1 MNVRL
6 TLLAAARN
14 SSRLAERFD
23 DDRPL
28 DAAGWVD
35 AERAVPVLSHLAG
48 AELRYCSPTQRSRE
62 TGRVLG
68 LAPLVQVALRDCDM
82 GRWRGRTLE
91 EVMSVEPRVVDTWL
105 ADPHSAPHGG
115 EPLMGFIQRIGNW
128 LDTRPTDDVGNIL
141 AVTEPSV
148 VRAAL
153 VYALKAPPPSYWH
166 IDVMPL
172 STISLMG
179 QPGRWNL
186 HVDGWV

>member
-14 SSRLAERFD
+14 SSSRLHERFD

-28 DAAGWVD
+28 DAGGWAE
-35 AERAVPVLSHLAG
+35 AERALPALAPL
-48 AELRYCSPTQRSRE
+48 AAADLRYCSPSPRARE

-68 LAPLVQVALRDCDM
+68 LAPLAQVALRDCDM

-91 EVMSVEPRVVDTWL
+91 QVMAVEPRAVDGWL
-105 ADPHSAPHGG
+105 ADPYSAPHGG
-115 EPLMGFIQRIGNW
+115 ESLMAFIQRVGGW
-128 LDTRPTDDVGNIL
+128 LETRPADGTLLL
-141 AVTEPSV
+141 AVAEPSV
-148 VRAAL
+148 IRAAL
-153 VYALKAPPPSYWH
+153 VYALKAPPSAYWR

-172 STISLMG
+172 STVSLMG

-186 HVDGWV
+186 HLDGWV

>member
-28 DAAGWVD
+28 DAAGWVM
-35 AERAVPVLSHLAG
+35 AERAVPVFSPLA
-48 AELRYCSPTQRSRE
+48 AADLRYCSPTQRSRE

-68 LAPLVQVALRDCDM
+68 LAPLAQVALRDCDM

-91 EVMSVEPRVVDTWL
+91 EVMTTEPRDVDAWL

-115 EPLMGFIQRIGNW
+115 EPLIAFIQRIGGW
-128 LDTRPTDDVGNIL
+128 LDTRPVEDGSHVL
-141 AVTEPSV
+141 AVTEPSII
-148 VRAAL
+148 RAAL
-153 VYALKAPPPSYWH
+153 VYALKAPPASYWH

-172 STISLMG
+172 STISLTG
-179 QPGRWNL
+179 RPGRWSL
-186 HVDGWV
+186 HVDSWV